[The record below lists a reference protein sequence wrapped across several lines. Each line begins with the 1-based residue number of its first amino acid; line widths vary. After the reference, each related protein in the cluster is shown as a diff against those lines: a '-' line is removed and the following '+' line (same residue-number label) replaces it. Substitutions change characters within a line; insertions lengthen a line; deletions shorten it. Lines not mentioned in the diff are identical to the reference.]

1 MTGFLW
7 RLLPPAFL
15 RVPEDNRDRT
25 NALVR
30 RIVKMF
36 ARGNYRLQTGRY
48 VTKRQIDERY
58 KKLRDVDFER

>member
-15 RVPEDNRDRT
+15 QVPEDNRDRT
-25 NALVR
+25 GALVR
-30 RIVKMF
+30 RIVMMF

>member
-15 RVPEDNRDRT
+15 HAPEDNRDRT

-30 RIVKMF
+30 RIVMMF

>member
-15 RVPEDNRDRT
+15 HVPEDKPEYKS
-25 NALVR
+25 ALVR
-30 RIVKMF
+30 RIVMKF

>member
-1 MTGFLW
+1 MTGYLS

-15 RVPEDNRDRT
+15 HVPENNSDRL
-25 NALVR
+25 NALAR
-30 RIVKMF
+30 RIVMMF